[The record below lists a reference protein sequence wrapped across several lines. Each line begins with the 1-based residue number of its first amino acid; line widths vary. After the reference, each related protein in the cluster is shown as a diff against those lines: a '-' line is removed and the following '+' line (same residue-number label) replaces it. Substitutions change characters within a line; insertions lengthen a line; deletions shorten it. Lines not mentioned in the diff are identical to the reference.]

1 MCRKSWG
8 KKANTIISHIK
19 DKLDYNNDCKDKDL
33 YIKYLVGSQELDRG
47 FAIKKV
53 RLYINY
59 LVNLSLSLP
68 SDFDLKQI
76 YNNEYLSSKSNFILH
91 MVKVKEAKQVTL
103 VGMKSFINGLIKF
116 NEFMNNLKTNTTTIT
131 IPSVQSLILIFVE
144 NDNEEIKTNTKSYN
158 IVFSGFRNK
167 ELQQQLEDKG
177 HKIVDTINKS
187 THMLIV
193 KDKNKISTKIKK
205 ANANNIPVY
214 NLEEFLQL
222 SL

>member
-1 MCRKSWG
+1 MRHCRDDFD
-8 KKANTIISHIK
+8 A
-19 DKLDYNNDCKDKDL
+19 D
-33 YIKYLVGSQELDRG
+33 
-47 FAIKKV
+47 KKV
-53 RLYINY
+53 GLYINY

-68 SDFDLKQI
+68 SEFDFKQI
-76 YNNEYLSSKSNFILH
+76 YDNEYLSSKLAFILH
-91 MVKVKEAKQVTL
+91 MVQVKEAKQITL
-103 VGMKSFINGLIKF
+103 TGMKSFVSGLIKF
-116 NEFMNNLKTNTTTIT
+116 NEFMNELKTNTSTIN

-144 NDNEEIKTNTKSYN
+144 NDKDEVKTNTKSYN

-193 KDKNKISTKIKK
+193 KDKNKMSTKIKK

-214 NLEEFLQL
+214 NLEDFIQL
-222 SL
+222 NL